1 MSSTSSSKPVQ
12 SGSRRSKRTYAF
24 QVLYAHNFVP
34 GLSAVEKTFEL
45 FQDNIPGGGPLTDGF
60 AWSLVAGVLENLQKL
75 DSIIST
81 YSKNWKIQRIARIE
95 LTILRLAVYE
105 MLFCRDIP
113 LKVAINE
120 AIELTKAFGDDN
132 SRNFVNGILDAVARD
147 IKNDKFGISKGF

>member
-1 MSSTSSSKPVQ
+1 MSSTPSPMPGQ
-12 SGSRRSKRTYAF
+12 SGSRRSRRTYAF

-34 GLSAVEKTFEL
+34 GRPALEKTFEL
-45 FQDNIPGGGPLTDGF
+45 FQDNIPGGARQADDF
-60 AWSLVAGVLENLQKL
+60 AWSLVAGVLDNLQDL

-81 YSKNWKIQRIARIE
+81 YSRNWKIQRIARIE

-105 MLFCRDIP
+105 MLYCRDIP

-120 AIELTKAFGDDN
+120 AIELTKSFGDEN
-132 SRNFVNGILDAVARD
+132 SRNFVNGILDAVAKD